1 MFRLAIPALVAII
14 MGASSGAVS
23 AMDAPAPLPSKVLQV
38 RLGSLEAVEEV
49 SGAVTFAL
57 TDSSGETQSV
67 TREFQAESGE
77 PLGDLKASFTYMG
90 PFQWSILVNDDD
102 GRQLTF
108 LEGDYPG
115 YPYSVAAPLSNRLR
129 VADPEQ
135 SIVFLDLI
143 SFMLKFDAIALLRE
157 ENGLERV
164 HVTVGLDSDGS
175 GDFGPDEVVKTVA
188 KPERRLIRVSVPSLS
203 STVTIASFFISLSS
217 PGGQQLANLEGTWSF
232 DDGESVAFDL
242 EAPQMRDIAAFY
254 GKPQPSQSIATMAL
268 PNPWH
273 LKLASF
279 TSANQG
285 ADFSFLIGQELHLL
299 WEEIGRSSPPETT
312 QALITVTTEE
322 GDLVEGAT
330 IRVSDGEYITDE
342 FGQATIFAPPGFHEA
357 VTTAEGLESD
367 SIDLEFVD
375 GETFSTQ
382 VMLYRPGP
390 GPLDRTNNFLD
401 DYWLTLMFGIG
412 VVVALA
418 LLAAVILIPSS
429 RPQRGRWW

>member
-1 MFRLAIPALVAII
+1 MFRLAIPALVAVI
-14 MGASSGAVS
+14 MVASSGAVS
-23 AMDAPAPLPSKVLQV
+23 AMDAPASLPSKVMQV

-77 PLGDLKASFTYMG
+77 PLGDLEASFTYMG

-143 SFMLKFDAIALLRE
+143 SFMLKFDAIAVLRE
-157 ENGLERV
+157 ETGLERV
-164 HVTVGLDSDGS
+164 HATVGLDSDGS
-175 GDFGPDEVVKTVA
+175 GDFDPDEVVKTVA
-188 KPERRLIRVSVPSLS
+188 KPESRLVRVSVPRLS
-203 STVTIASFFISLSS
+203 STVKVASFFISLSS
-217 PGGQQLANLEGTWSF
+217 HEGQQLANLEGTWSF

-242 EAPQMRDIAAFY
+242 EASQMRDIAAFY

-273 LKLASF
+273 LKRASF

-312 QALITVTTEE
+312 QPLITVTTEE
-322 GDLVEGAT
+322 GDVVEGAT

-357 VTTAEGLESD
+357 VITAEGLESD

-401 DYWLTLMFGIG
+401 DYWLALVFGIG

-429 RPQRGRWW
+429 RPQRVRW